1 MVESP
6 VTDCGYSGFKME
18 GHDMEVNPEKQNIN
32 KLFSTTNYYIDFYQ
46 REYKWTGDE
55 VKRLLDDIFYHF
67 EQSYANHPDLDAS
80 ELNVSTK
87 YSWYYLNTYITNKNK
102 ADGRTFVVDGQQR
115 LTTVTLVLLAL
126 YRMCAAECLNSPDLR
141 DWLKAK
147 IAGVGVG
154 GKKQFWMA
162 HEKRDALMQ
171 ALFNG
176 DTLSENL
183 ISDGITARHMIENFA
198 LLQKEL
204 SARLSSQ
211 HKLDTF
217 IYYFLCQVV
226 IINLEVEQTDVPMI
240 FEVINDRGIRLQSYE
255 ILKGKLLGEIDKAEV
270 DQYADIWDTSLRNLE
285 SRSESEV
292 DDFFRTYL
300 RAHFS
305 ETRKQ
310 GQAFDGPYHR
320 MIFDDSYNNVL
331 HLKDDATGVKVF
343 LKGPF
348 HYYSKLFLKLR
359 QLGDDPQSAIPEC
372 YYISQLNR
380 MDGHIMLALAACAVN
395 DNAEDAKIRAVS
407 RAFDRAYVMLQ
418 LNRAYESNQFQ
429 ELLYTLHALLRDCPT
444 EEVEQRI
451 DAKVL
456 AVINERR
463 NTNVQTLLSYGQFKQ
478 VGYGDYNPTFL
489 RYFLSRIEAFIAD
502 GLGWG
507 LKDTLYNY
515 VRGVGKGNAYHIE
528 HILARNDESRAL
540 FKDENG
546 IVDEVM
552 FENER
557 NRFGGLLLL
566 KGQDNQSSG
575 KEGYKGKLSTYT
587 GSAPILAQTLVSDF
601 YKSNSDMSKFIDES
615 GLKFAP
621 IPNFFTRDSLEQ
633 RSELLYAIT
642 KKIWGV

>member
-1 MVESP
+1 
-6 VTDCGYSGFKME
+6 
-18 GHDMEVNPEKQNIN
+18 MEVNPEKQNID

-55 VKRLLDDIFYHF
+55 VRRLLDDIFYHF
-67 EQSYANHPDLDAS
+67 DQSYAKHADLDAS
-80 ELNVSTK
+80 EMNVSAK
-87 YSWYYLNTYITNKNK
+87 YPWYYLNTYITNKNK

-115 LTTVTLVLLAL
+115 LTTLTLMLLAL
-126 YRMCAAECLNSPDLR
+126 YRLCAADCLNSPDLR

-147 IAGVGVG
+147 IAGTGVG

-162 HEKRDALMQ
+162 HDKREALMH
-171 ALFNG
+171 ALFAGNA
-176 DTLSENL
+176 LSENL
-183 ISDGITARHMIENFA
+183 ISDGITARHMIENFS
-198 LLQKEL
+198 LLHKEL
-204 SARLSSQ
+204 SARLTTR

-217 IYYFLCQVV
+217 VYYFLCQVV

-270 DQYADIWDTSLRNLE
+270 DHYADIWDTSLRDIE
-285 SRSESEV
+285 SRAEDEV

-320 MIFDDSYNNVL
+320 TIFDEACNNIL
-331 HLKDDATGVKVF
+331 HLKADAVGVKNF

-348 HYYSKLFLKLR
+348 SYYAKLFLKLR
-359 QLGDDPQSAIPEC
+359 RLGDELSPEVPEC

-380 MDGHIMLALAACAVN
+380 MDGHIMLALAACSVDDN
-395 DNAEDAKIRAVS
+395 DEDVKIRAVAK
-407 RAFDRAYVMLQ
+407 AFDRAYVMLQ

-429 ELLYTLHALLRDCPT
+429 ELLYTLHPLLKNCPT
-444 EEVEQRI
+444 EEIEQRI
-451 DAKVL
+451 DAGVL
-456 AVINERR
+456 AEINDRR
-463 NTNVQTLLSYGQFKQ
+463 NTSVQTLLSFGQFKQ

-489 RYFLSRIEAFIAD
+489 RYFLTRIEIYISD

-507 LKDTLYNY
+507 LRDSPYNF
-515 VRGVGKGNAYHIE
+515 VRGTGRGNAYHIE
-528 HILARNDESRAL
+528 HVLARNDESRAL
-540 FKDENG
+540 FKDDKG
-546 IVDEVM
+546 IVDEAT

-575 KEGYKGKLSTYT
+575 AEAYSEKLRTYT
-587 GSAPILAQTLVSDF
+587 GSAPYLAQTLVSDF
-601 YKSNSDMSKFIDES
+601 YKSNSAVARLIEES
-615 GLKFAP
+615 GLEFSAVP
-621 IPNFFTRDSLEQ
+621 EFTRNALEQ
-633 RSELLYAIT
+633 RSELLYSIT
-642 KKIWGV
+642 KKIWEV

>member
-1 MVESP
+1 
-6 VTDCGYSGFKME
+6 
-18 GHDMEVNPEKQNIN
+18 MEVNPEKQNID

-55 VKRLLDDIFYHF
+55 VRRLLDDIFYHF
-67 EQSYANHPDLDAS
+67 DQSYAKHADLDAS
-80 ELNVSTK
+80 EMNVSAK
-87 YSWYYLNTYITNKNK
+87 YPWYYLNTYITNKNK

-115 LTTVTLVLLAL
+115 LTTLTLMLLAL
-126 YRMCAAECLNSPDLR
+126 YRLCAADCLNSPDLR

-147 IAGVGVG
+147 IAGTGVG

-162 HEKRDALMQ
+162 HDKREALMHALFTGDAL
-171 ALFNG
+171 
-176 DTLSENL
+176 SESL
-183 ISDGITARHMIENFA
+183 ISDGITARHMIENFS
-198 LLQKEL
+198 LLHKEL
-204 SARLSSQ
+204 SVRLTTR

-217 IYYFLCQVV
+217 VYYFLCQVV

-270 DQYADIWDTSLRNLE
+270 DHYADIWDTSLRALE
-285 SRSESEV
+285 SRVESEV

-320 MIFDDSYNNVL
+320 TMFDDTCNHVL
-331 HLKDDATGVKVF
+331 HLKTNAVGVKDF

-348 HYYSKLFLKLR
+348 YYYAKLFLKLR
-359 QLGDDPQSAIPEC
+359 ELGDDLNPDIPEC

-380 MDGHIMLALAACAVN
+380 MDGHIMLTLAACAVG
-395 DNAEDAKIRAVS
+395 DVDEDARIGAVAK
-407 RAFDRAYVMLQ
+407 AFDRAYVMLQ

-429 ELLYTLHALLRDCPT
+429 ELLYTLHPLLRNCPT
-444 EEVEQRI
+444 EEIEQRI
-451 DAKVL
+451 DARVL
-456 AVINERR
+456 AEINDRR
-463 NTNVQTLLSYGQFKQ
+463 NTSVQTLLSFGQFKQ

-489 RYFLSRIEAFIAD
+489 RYFLTRIEAFISD

-507 LKDTLYNY
+507 LKDSPYNF
-515 VRGVGKGNAYHIE
+515 VRGTGRGNAYHIE

-540 FKDENG
+540 FKDDKG
-546 IVDEVM
+546 IVDEAM

-575 KEGYKGKLSTYT
+575 AEAYSEKLRTYT
-587 GSAPILAQTLVSDF
+587 GSAPYLAQTLVSDF
-601 YKSNSDMSKFIDES
+601 YKSNSAMAKFMDES
-615 GLKFAP
+615 GLEFSAVP
-621 IPNFFTRDSLEQ
+621 EFTRHALEQ

-642 KKIWGV
+642 KKIWDV